1 MNIQQQITTF
11 AYSLKKTLDYTLM
24 RNNIHTI
31 WQWVMVFL
39 AFFITSCNRPSTQYK
54 KGYPTRSENF
64 DVLPGFQQPPKGYGN
79 VPFYWWSG
87 DTLTRERLAA
97 QLDILSESATDGFA
111 VSYIHTDPQ
120 IDSVFNKKGY
130 GLFGRTEPGAPGV
143 FSQEWWDIW
152 TWFSGECAK
161 RGVAVGLD
169 DYTVGWIGNGY
180 YPDEVETRP
189 DFQDYQGKLGI
200 DVLTVKKGEPVSINI
215 PDNHLTTVFWP
226 DAVTLTPPAGATSW
240 EWTPTEDGKVYVI
253 HTESSYILHP
263 EYGKALVEVYFDR
276 FEQKMTPEQREGM
289 NYFFQDEMSYP
300 INMLSW
306 SDDFRAEFKKR
317 KGYDILPYLPALKE
331 YIGTE
336 TPKIRL
342 DYAEVL
348 TDLADERYYQ
358 PIYDWHAKRG
368 LIYGSDNLGRGTD
381 PLAYVDYF
389 RANSWYTAPGNDPPS
404 KGSSFIQTK
413 VSSSIAHL
421 YNRPRTWLEAFHSM
435 GWGSSGEWLT
445 QQIDHHFIAGGNLV
459 CMHGLYYST
468 HGGWWE
474 WAPPCFHFRMP
485 YWPHMK
491 EWLKYTERMSY
502 LLSQG
507 DHVCDIAIMYP
518 TESMQAYPK
527 ANTRIAFETAKRLS
541 HVGLDYDFL
550 DFRSL
555 RDAEIKDGSL
565 HIGNEKYK
573 VMVIADMQA
582 MHHSSL
588 EKLRDFYRGGG
599 IVLATG
605 ALPNASSKTGEQDA
619 EMNAILQEIF
629 GLNADDVNSGK
640 AAIKQSNTT
649 GGIGHYVADGSIEK
663 VIPQYILPDF
673 VPNEQGGKVLH
684 RRIGKRDVYMVT
696 NVEKGSECFFRATGK
711 VELWDATDGS
721 VKELP
726 VIRQT
731 AEGTW
736 IRMDKEYT
744 NSYLIVFSPGKP
756 EILANDEVQ
765 IPQPKQTIPVEGEWT
780 IQLQPTLN
788 NQWGDYRLPASQEM
802 IGAEA
807 RIFDFKAREWAEW
820 RKDGIYGYGPQ
831 MVLKYGS
838 SNQEEYAYS
847 WEYGVWNN
855 PGSQGWHGLKGKVSD
870 GFLILDKGSKQVF
883 CTSVYA
889 PTSNDYRIEQSHV
902 PANRILIDGKPI
914 TQEAHL
920 TEGWHTLE
928 VEYEKKEIGKLEW
941 RYGEM
946 RDFRLRGA
954 VVLLPKDAPAPT
966 KPSIYG
972 DRVCMLWT
980 SSDHLMYDPYQ
991 GAHPVWDYRFTSAPG
1006 MKRLEFAVYGK
1017 LNNVS
1022 IDGQEVEI
1030 ESIGEYCEN
1039 GVNHYATTLSKA
1051 APRCEEVL
1059 FSITAQTGRQG
1070 TAAIAEPIKI
1080 MTEEGLLAAGDW
1092 SEAGALKF
1100 YSGGMVYKKNIT
1112 LPDNIDSKQIMLD
1125 LGSVVATCEIKV
1137 NGQNLGIR
1145 MSPPYRVDMTSYLR
1159 PGENEIEVLV
1169 YSTLANHYQ
1178 TQPTPYRG
1186 EPTAGI
1192 LGPVQIEIY

>member
-1 MNIQQQITTF
+1 MRHFFHSILRRCILFVALCLSIN
-11 AYSLKKTLDYTLM
+11 AYP
-24 RNNIHTI
+24 
-31 WQWVMVFL
+31 Q
-39 AFFITSCNRPSTQYK
+39 TQYM
-54 KGYPTRSENF
+54 KGYPDRSENF

-97 QLDILSESATDGFA
+97 QLEILSESATDGFA

-120 IDSVFNKKGY
+120 IDSLFNKRGY

-143 FSQEWWDIW
+143 FTKEWWDIW

-180 YPDEVETRP
+180 YPDEIEKRP
-189 DFQDYQGKLGI
+189 EFQNYPGKLNI
-200 DVLTVKKGEPVSINI
+200 DILSVKKGEPITIRI
-215 PDNHLTTVFWP
+215 PENHLSTVFWP
-226 DAVTLTPPAGATSW
+226 GGMTLKHPEEASSW
-240 EWTPTEDGKVYVI
+240 KWTPTEDGKVYVI
-253 HTESSYILHP
+253 STENSYILHP

-306 SDDFRAEFKKR
+306 SGDFREEFLKR
-317 KGYDILPYLPALKE
+317 KGYDIVPYLPALKE
-331 YIGTE
+331 YIGKE

-358 PIYDWHAKRG
+358 PIYNWHAKRG
-368 LIYGSDNLGRGTD
+368 LIYGSDNLGRGTN

-389 RANSWYTAPGNDPPS
+389 RANSWYTAPGNDAPS

-507 DHVCDIAIMYP
+507 NQVCDIAIMYP

-527 ANTRIAFETAKRLS
+527 ANTRIAFATAKQLS
-541 HVGLDYDFL
+541 NAGLDYDFL

-555 RDAEIKDGSL
+555 RDAEIKEGSL
-565 HIGNEKYK
+565 HIGEEKYRI
-573 VMVIADMQA
+573 MVIADMQA

-588 EKLRDFYRGGG
+588 EKIRDFYRAGG

-605 ALPNASSKTGEQDA
+605 ALPEASNRKGEKDA
-619 EMNAILQEIF
+619 EVNAIIKELF
-629 GLNADDVNSGK
+629 GLTAEDAKAGKK
-640 AAIKQSNTT
+640 AAKQSNLS
-649 GGIGHYVADGSIEK
+649 GGIGHYVADGTIEK
-663 VIPQYILPDF
+663 VVPQYILPDF
-673 VPNEQGGKVLH
+673 IPNEKGGKVLH
-684 RRIGKRDVYMVT
+684 RRIGNRDVYMVT
-696 NVEKGSECFFRATGK
+696 NVEKGSECFFRSTGK
-711 VELWDATDGS
+711 IELWDATNGS
-721 VKELP
+721 IQE
-726 VIRQT
+726 IHAMRQT
-731 AEGTW
+731 TEGTW

-744 NSYLIVFSPGKP
+744 NSYLIVFSPGEAKL
-756 EILANDEVQ
+756 LAHNSLQ
-765 IPQPKQTIPVEGEWT
+765 IPQPKQVIPMEGEWK
-780 IQLQPTLN
+780 IQLMPTLDN
-788 NQWGDYRLPASQEM
+788 RWGDFRLPASQEM

-807 RIFDFKAREWAEW
+807 RMFDFKAREWSEW

-831 MVLKYGS
+831 MVLEYGP
-838 SNQEEYAYS
+838 SNKEEYAFS

-870 GFLILDKGSKQVF
+870 GFLILDKGTKQVF
-883 CTSVYA
+883 KTYVYV
-889 PTSNDYRIEQSHV
+889 PQTGDYRIEQIHTLADKIIV
-902 PANRILIDGKPI
+902 DEKEI
-914 TQEAHL
+914 T
-920 TEGWHTLE
+920 TEVRLKKGWHSLE
-928 VEYEKKEIGKLEW
+928 AEYGKRKVGELQW

-946 RDFRLRGA
+946 RDFRARGA
-954 VVLLPKDAPAPT
+954 VVLLPKDAQAPT
-966 KPSIYG
+966 KPSIYD

-980 SSDHLMYDPYQ
+980 SSDHLMYDPYK
-991 GAHPVWDYRFTSAPG
+991 GAHPVWDYRFHSAPG
-1006 MKRLEFAVYGK
+1006 MKQLEFAVYGK
-1017 LNNVS
+1017 LKGVTVA
-1022 IDGQEVEI
+1022 GQTRKAKP
-1030 ESIGEYCEN
+1030 IGDIKEK
-1039 GVNHYATTLSKA
+1039 GVNRYAVILVESV
-1051 APRCEEVL
+1051 PHCEEVS
-1059 FSITAQTGRQG
+1059 FSIEVQQGYQG

-1080 MTEEGLLAAGDW
+1080 KTGEGLLATGDW
-1092 SEAGALKF
+1092 SKNGALKF
-1100 YSGGMVYKKNIT
+1100 YSGGMIYQKNIH
-1112 LPDNIDSKQIMLD
+1112 LSDDILHSERVILD
-1125 LGSVVATCEIKV
+1125 LGDVVATCEIKI
-1137 NGQNLGIR
+1137 NGQTLGIK
-1145 MSPPYRVDMTSYLR
+1145 MSPPYSVDITQHLR
-1159 PGENEIEVLV
+1159 AGDNEIEVLV

-1186 EPTAGI
+1186 EPVAGI
-1192 LGPVQIEIY
+1192 LGPAKIEVY

>member
-1 MNIQQQITTF
+1 MKHRIC
-11 AYSLKKTLDYTLM
+11 SL
-24 RNNIHTI
+24 
-31 WQWVMVFL
+31 WQWGVALVVL
-39 AFFITSCNRPSTQYK
+39 LVSCQEAPQTQYM
-54 KGYPTRSENF
+54 KGYPDRGENF
-64 DVLPGFQQPPKGYGN
+64 DVLPGFQNPPKGYGN

-87 DTLTRERLAA
+87 DKLTRERLSA

-111 VSYIHTDPQ
+111 VSYIHTDPT
-120 IDSVFNKKGY
+120 IDSLFNKEGY
-130 GLFGRTEPGAPGV
+130 GLYGRTEPGEPGV
-143 FSQEWWDIW
+143 FTDEWWDIW

-161 RGVAVGLD
+161 RGLAVGLD

-180 YPDEVETRP
+180 YPDEVEARL
-189 DFQDYQGKLGI
+189 DFQKYKGKLKMETI
-200 DVLTVKKGEPVSINI
+200 PVKKGETIHVNRPE
-215 PDNHLTTVFWP
+215 NHLTTVFWP
-226 DAVTLTPPAGATSW
+226 GGITVDGLTTDWQAP
-240 EWTPTEDGKVYVI
+240 EDGNLYVI
-253 HTESSYILHP
+253 STENSYILHP
-263 EYGKALVEVYFDR
+263 EYGKALVDVYFNR
-276 FEQKMTPEQREGM
+276 FERKMTPEQREGM

-306 SDDFRAEFKKR
+306 ATDFQQEFQKR
-317 KGYDILPYLPALKE
+317 KGYDITPYLPALKE
-331 YIGTE
+331 YIGAE

-368 LIYGSDNLGRGTD
+368 LIYGSDNLGRGTN

-389 RANSWYTAPGNDPPS
+389 RANSWYTAPGNDAPS

-421 YNRPRTWLEAFHSM
+421 YDRPRTWLEAFHSM

-491 EWLKYTERMSY
+491 GWLEYTERMSY

-507 DHVCDIAIMYP
+507 NHVCDIAIMYP

-527 ANTRIAFETAKRLS
+527 ANTRITFATAKQLS
-541 HVGLDYDFL
+541 NAGLDYDFL

-555 RDAEIKDGSL
+555 RDAEVKDKCL
-565 HIGNEKYK
+565 HIGREKYQ
-573 VMVIADMQA
+573 VMVIADMRA

-599 IVLATG
+599 VVLATG
-605 ALPNASSKTGEQDA
+605 ALPEASSRQGEKDAEVDAILTEVFGMTAEDAKAGKTG
-619 EMNAILQEIF
+619 
-629 GLNADDVNSGK
+629 V
-640 AAIKQSNTT
+640 KQRNQA
-649 GGIGHYVADGSIEK
+649 GGIGHYIADGALEK
-663 VIPQYILPDF
+663 VVSQYIRTDF
-673 VPNEQGGKVLH
+673 MPNEKGGKVLH
-684 RRIGKRDVYMVT
+684 RRIGPRDVYMVA
-696 NVEKGSECFFRATGK
+696 NVEKGSECFFRSTGK

-726 VIRQT
+726 VLRQT
-731 AEGTW
+731 GEGTW

-744 NSYLIVFSPGKP
+744 NSYLVVFSPGKA
-756 EILANDEVQ
+756 ELLKGGDLQ
-765 IPQPKQTIPVEGEWT
+765 IPQPKQVVSIEGDWKVK
-780 IQLQPTLN
+780 LLPTMDN
-788 NQWGDYRLPASQEM
+788 KWGDYRLPASDEM

-807 RIFDFKAREWAEW
+807 RVFDFKAREWKEW

-831 MVLKYGS
+831 AWQDFGNSK
-838 SNQEEYAYS
+838 NEEYGFS
-847 WEYGVWNN
+847 WEYGVWDN

-870 GFLILDKGSKQVF
+870 GFFILDKGSKQVF
-883 CTSVYA
+883 HTYAYA
-889 PTSNDYRIEQSHV
+889 PVEGTYRVEQIHV
-902 PANRILIDGKPI
+902 PADKIHVDGKPV
-914 TQEAHL
+914 ANDVHL
-920 TEGWHTLE
+920 TEGWHSLS
-928 VEYEKKEIGKLEW
+928 VEYGSREIGKFEW

-946 RDFRLRGA
+946 RDYRARGA
-954 VVLLPKDAPAPT
+954 VVLLPKEAPFPE

-980 SSDHLMYDPYQ
+980 SSDHLMYDPYK
-991 GAHPVWDYRFTSAPG
+991 GVHSVWDYRFESVPG
-1006 MKRLEFAVYGK
+1006 MESMTFAVYGE
-1017 LNNVS
+1017 LMEVS
-1022 IDGQEVEI
+1022 VAGELMKVEA
-1030 ESIGEYCEN
+1030 IGEIQEKGINRYVVILPEL
-1039 GVNHYATTLSKA
+1039 AL
-1051 APRCEEVL
+1051 RCEEVV
-1059 FSITAQTGRQG
+1059 FSVKVQKGRQG
-1070 TAAIAEPIKI
+1070 AGAIAEPVKFK
-1080 MTEEGLLAAGDW
+1080 TGEGLLPTGDW
-1092 SEAGALKF
+1092 SQAGALKY
-1100 YSGGMVYKKNIT
+1100 YSGGMLYQKTIEWK
-1112 LPDNIDSKQIMLD
+1112 SKISSDRIMLD

-1137 NGQNLGIR
+1137 NGQSLGVR
-1145 MSPPYRVDMTSYLR
+1145 MSPPYSVDITSYLHQ
-1159 PGENEIEVLV
+1159 GENEIEVLV

-1192 LGPVQIEIY
+1192 LGPVKIEVY

>member
-1 MNIQQQITTF
+1 MKSNLHSILQRGIMLLALCSSIF
-11 AYSLKKTLDYTLM
+11 AYPQS
-24 RNNIHTI
+24 
-31 WQWVMVFL
+31 
-39 AFFITSCNRPSTQYK
+39 QYK
-54 KGYPTRSENF
+54 KGYPNKDKDF

-87 DTLTRERLAA
+87 DSLTRERLAA

-120 IDSVFNKKGY
+120 IDSLFNKRGY

-143 FSQEWWDIW
+143 FSNEWWDIW

-180 YPDEVETRP
+180 YPDEVEARP
-189 DFQDYQGKLGI
+189 DFQDYQGKLNI
-200 DVLTVKKGEPVSINI
+200 EIIPVKKGKAITVSK
-215 PDNHLTTVFWP
+215 PENHLSTVFWP
-226 DAVTLTPPAGATSW
+226 GGITLNYPEGTTSLN
-240 EWTPTEDGKVYVI
+240 WTPREDGKVYVI

-263 EYGKALVEVYFDR
+263 EYGKALVDVYFNR
-276 FEQKMTPEQREGM
+276 FEQKMTPEQRKGM

-306 SDDFRAEFKKR
+306 SDDFREEFQKR
-317 KGYDILPYLPALKE
+317 KEYDIVPYLPALKE
-331 YIGTE
+331 YIGKE

-358 PIYDWHAKRG
+358 PIYDWHAQRG
-368 LIYGSDNLGRGTD
+368 LIYGSDNLGRGTN

-389 RANSWYTAPGNDPPS
+389 RANSWYTAPGNDAPS

-468 HGGWWE
+468 HGSWWE

-527 ANTRIAFETAKRLS
+527 ANTRIAFATAKQLS
-541 HVGLDYDFL
+541 HAGLDYDFL

-555 RDAEIKDGSL
+555 REAEIKDGSL
-565 HIGNEKYK
+565 HIGNEQYR

-588 EKLRDFYRGGG
+588 EKIRDFYRAGG

-605 ALPNASSKTGEQDA
+605 ALPQASTRSGEQDA
-619 EMNAILQEIF
+619 EVDAILKELF
-629 GLNADDVNSGK
+629 GLTANDAKVGK
-640 AAIKQSNTT
+640 KAEKQTHPT
-649 GGIGHYVADGSIEK
+649 GGIGHYIADGTVEK
-663 VIPQYILPDF
+663 VIPQYIQPDF
-673 VPNEQGGKVLH
+673 IPNEKGGKVLH
-684 RRIGKRDVYMVT
+684 HRIGTREVYMVA
-696 NVEKGSECFFRATGK
+696 NVEKGSTCFFRSTGK
-711 VELWDATDGS
+711 AELWDATDGS

-726 VIRQT
+726 VVRQT
-731 AEGTW
+731 SEGTW

-744 NSYLIVFSPGKP
+744 NSYLVVFSPGEAKQMG
-756 EILANDEVQ
+756 ETALQ
-765 IPQPKQTIPVEGEWT
+765 IPQPKQIIPVEGEWK
-780 IQLQPTLN
+780 IQVQPTLD
-788 NQWGDYRLPASQEM
+788 NQWGDFRLPASHEL
-802 IGAEA
+802 IGVEA
-807 RIFDFKAREWAEW
+807 RMFDFKAREWKEW

-831 MVLKYGS
+831 MILKHHES
-838 SNQEEYAYS
+838 DKEEYVFS

-883 CTSVYA
+883 STYVYA
-889 PTSNDYRIEQSHV
+889 PQTEVYRVEQSHV
-902 PANRILIDGKPI
+902 PADRIIVDGKEI
-914 TQEAHL
+914 SKEVRL
-920 TEGWHTLE
+920 KKGWHSLE
-928 VEYEKKEIGKLEW
+928 VEYEKKEVGQLQW

-954 VVLLPKDAPAPT
+954 VVLLPKDAPAPS

-980 SSDHLMYDPYQ
+980 SSPHLMYDPYK
-991 GAHPVWDYRFTSAPG
+991 GAHPVWDYRFVSAPG
-1006 MKRLEFAVYGK
+1006 MKRLEFAVYGRLK
-1017 LNNVS
+1017 NVS
-1022 IDGQEVEI
+1022 IANQAYQI
-1030 ESIGEYCEN
+1030 ESIGQSKET
-1039 GVNHYATTLSKA
+1039 GVNRYAITLPKSFPHA
-1051 APRCEEVL
+1051 EEVS
-1059 FSITAQTGRQG
+1059 FSIEVQKGRQG
-1070 TAAIAEPIKI
+1070 TGAIAEPIKI
-1080 MTEEGLLAAGDW
+1080 STEEGRLAAGDW
-1092 SEAGALKF
+1092 SKTGALKY
-1100 YSGGMVYKKNIT
+1100 YSGGMVYRKNIT
-1112 LPDNIDSKQIMLD
+1112 LPDDLSSQRVVLD

-1137 NGQNLGIR
+1137 NGQAMGVK
-1145 MSPPYRVDMTSYLR
+1145 MSPPYSVDITQQLR
-1159 PGENEIEVLV
+1159 PGNNEIEVLV

-1186 EPTAGI
+1186 EPIAGI
-1192 LGPVQIEIY
+1192 LGPVRIEVY

>member
-1 MNIQQQITTF
+1 MKSHLYSFLQRGMILLALCYSVH
-11 AYSLKKTLDYTLM
+11 AYPQS
-24 RNNIHTI
+24 
-31 WQWVMVFL
+31 
-39 AFFITSCNRPSTQYK
+39 QYK
-54 KGYPTRSENF
+54 KGYPIRSKDF
-64 DVLPGFQQPPKGYGN
+64 DVLPGFQHPPQGYGN

-111 VSYIHTDPQ
+111 VSYIHTDPT
-120 IDSVFNKKGY
+120 IDSLFNKGGY
-130 GLFGRTEPGAPGV
+130 GLYGKTEPGAPGV
-143 FSQEWWDIW
+143 FTKEWWDIW

-161 RGVAVGLD
+161 RGVATGLD

-180 YPDEVETRP
+180 YPDEVEARP
-189 DFQDYQGKLGI
+189 DFQNYQGKLNI
-200 DVLTVKKGEPVSINI
+200 RIIPVKKGETISIQK
-215 PDNHLTTVFWP
+215 PENHLSTVFWP
-226 DAVTLTPPAGATSW
+226 GGITLDYPTGANSL
-240 EWTPTEDGKVYVI
+240 EWTSAEDGKVYVTR
-253 HTESSYILHP
+253 TENSYILHP
-263 EYGKALVEVYFDR
+263 EYGKALVDVYFNR

-306 SDDFRAEFKKR
+306 SSDFREEFQKR
-317 KGYDILPYLPALKE
+317 KGYDIVPYLPALKE
-331 YIGTE
+331 YIGKE

-358 PIYDWHAKRG
+358 PIYNWHAQRG
-368 LIYGSDNLGRGTD
+368 LIYGSDNLGRGTN

-389 RANSWYTAPGNDPPS
+389 RANSWYTAPGNDAPS

-527 ANTRIAFETAKRLS
+527 ANTRIAFATAKRLS
-541 HVGLDYDFL
+541 HAGLDYDFL

-555 RDAEIKDGSL
+555 RKAKIKDGSL
-565 HIGNEKYK
+565 HIGNEKYR

-588 EKLRDFYRGGG
+588 EKIRDFYRTGG

-605 ALPNASSKTGEQDA
+605 SLPQASSLSGEQNA
-619 EMNAILQEIF
+619 EVDAILKELF
-629 GLNADDVNSGK
+629 GLTADEAK
-640 AAIKQSNTT
+640 AGEKGEKQTHPA
-649 GGIGHYVADGSIEK
+649 GGIGHYIADGTLEK
-663 VIPQYILPDF
+663 VIPQYIQPDF
-673 VPNEQGGKVLH
+673 IPNEKGGKVLH
-684 RRIGKRDVYMVT
+684 RRIGTRDVYMVA
-696 NVEKGSECFFRATGK
+696 NVEKGSTCFFRATGK
-711 VELWDATDGS
+711 AELWDATDGN

-731 AEGTW
+731 PEGTW

-744 NSYLIVFSPGKP
+744 NSYLIVFSPGEAKRM
-756 EILANDEVQ
+756 EATALQ
-765 IPQPKQTIPVEGEWT
+765 IPQPQQVIPVKGEWK
-780 IQLQPTLN
+780 IQVQPTLD
-788 NQWGDYRLPASQEM
+788 NQWGDFRLPARKEM
-802 IGAEA
+802 IGVEA
-807 RIFDFKAREWAEW
+807 RVFDFKARKWNDW

-831 MVLKYGS
+831 MTLKHNDS
-838 SNQEEYAYS
+838 EEEYAFS

-883 CTSVYA
+883 STYVYV
-889 PTSNDYRIEQSHV
+889 PQTDSYRIEQSHV
-902 PANRILIDGKPI
+902 PADRISLDGKEI
-914 TQEAHL
+914 TGDVRL
-920 TEGWHTLE
+920 KKGWHTLE
-928 VEYEKKEIGKLEW
+928 VEYGKREIGKLEW

-946 RDFRLRGA
+946 RDFRERGA
-954 VVLLPKDAPAPT
+954 VVLLPKTAPAPS

-980 SSDHLMYDPYQ
+980 SSNHLMYDPYK
-991 GAHPVWDYRFTSAPG
+991 GAHPVWDYRFVSAPG

-1017 LNNVS
+1017 LTDVS
-1022 IDGQEVEI
+1022 IAGKACKTEA
-1030 ESIGEYCEN
+1030 IGEIRET
-1039 GVNHYATTLSKA
+1039 GVNRYAVTLPTSVPHA
-1051 APRCEEVL
+1051 EEVA
-1059 FSITAQTGRQG
+1059 FSIEVQKGRQG
-1070 TAAIAEPIKI
+1070 TGAITEPVKI
-1080 MTEEGLLAAGDW
+1080 TTEEGRIEAGDW
-1092 SEAGALKF
+1092 SKAGALKF
-1100 YSGGMVYKKNIT
+1100 YSGGMVYRKEIT
-1112 LPDNIDSKQIMLD
+1112 LPNDIHSQRVMLD

-1137 NGQNLGIR
+1137 NGQALGVR
-1145 MSPPYRVDMTSYLR
+1145 MSPPYSVDITKHIR
-1159 PGENEIEVLV
+1159 PGKNEIEVLV

-1192 LGPVQIEIY
+1192 LGPVKIEIY